1 MACGTPVVTSN
12 TSSLPEVVGNAGIMV
27 DPLDV
32 DGFAEAIIK
41 VLDNENLRNTLI
53 QRGLERAREFTWERT
68 AKETLEVYKKL

>member
-53 QRGLERAREFTWERT
+53 QRGLERSKEFTWERT
-68 AKETLEVYKKL
+68 AKKTLEVYKKL